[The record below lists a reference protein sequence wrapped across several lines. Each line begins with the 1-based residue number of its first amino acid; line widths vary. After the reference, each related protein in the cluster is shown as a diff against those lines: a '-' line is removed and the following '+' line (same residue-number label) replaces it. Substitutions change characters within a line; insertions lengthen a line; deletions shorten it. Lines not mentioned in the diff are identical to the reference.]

1 MYAQYDLLES
11 RFIVGKSKKKF
22 SVSAQHY
29 TFAVSA
35 FSNLIGKVGMEEYEF
50 SMLETKTYECI
61 ENVRDYKSELAIIY
75 MDDFNRKYIS
85 KCLEENNLEFHTL
98 KDCSTCVYLWQGNP
112 LASRR
117 ELTMEDLEPYP
128 CIAFEIGKQNSLFL
142 SEEVMSTY
150 QYRQLIRVCDRA
162 TALNLMKGING
173 YTLCSGIICEELNG
187 GEYMA
192 VPLVKGGIMT
202 IGFIQRRGSRLTR
215 LGELYLQEIR
225 KILQK

>member
-1 MYAQYDLLES
+1 
-11 RFIVGKSKKKF
+11 
-22 SVSAQHY
+22 
-29 TFAVSA
+29 
-35 FSNLIGKVGMEEYEF
+35 MEEYEF

-215 LGELYLQEIR
+215 LGDAYDW
-225 KILQK
+225 